1 MWRNSSRDLI
11 QITDELCTAAD
22 ARTLHQRQRNVGANN
37 NSPFSRDVELAVADK
52 YGFHALMF
60 PCHRVVGGWV
70 KKGTTQRLDVSPTHW
85 REWQSTEPQKPS
97 AVFTR

>member
-1 MWRNSSRDLI
+1 MWEPI
-11 QITDELCTAAD
+11 ITA
-22 ARTLHQRQRNVGANN
+22 
-37 NSPFSRDVELAVADK
+37 PFSRDVELAVADK
-52 YGFHALMF
+52 DGFHALMF